1 VLCKTPDAFPELEK
15 LPTEVRRFVL
25 WHRRGQVGLSRVLRV
40 PGPLPRL
47 VGDQDGLFASACN
60 QYRASMNYVAE
71 WAAEQGLME
80 HAGGECVPRQVSLL
94 EAHMNQPS
102 RVALLQARDGYDPE
116 RPLEVGE
123 DLPPDYTPPI
133 KDVAA
138 LLGGTPIFS
147 ALTAEELDTL
157 ARTARPLT
165 FGPAERIIVQD
176 EPGDSLFVVVDG
188 TVEVFLR
195 RHDGEEVD
203 LGTRP
208 QGAVLGEM
216 SLLTGAPRSATV
228 RAVDGALVYEVG
240 RLQYEPILAARPVLR
255 QALEDAMQTRLQDQ
269 AERLT
274 ASSRSRRRSALRGRR
289 GRP

>member
-1 VLCKTPDAFPELEK
+1 
-15 LPTEVRRFVL
+15 
-25 WHRRGQVGLSRVLRV
+25 
-40 PGPLPRL
+40 
-47 VGDQDGLFASACN
+47 
-60 QYRASMNYVAE
+60 M
-71 WAAEQGLME
+71 
-80 HAGGECVPRQVSLL
+80 
-94 EAHMNQPS
+94 
-102 RVALLQARDGYDPE
+102 
-116 RPLEVGE
+116 
-123 DLPPDYTPPI
+123 
-133 KDVAA
+133 
-138 LLGGTPIFS
+138 
-147 ALTAEELDTL
+147 TAEELDTL

>member
-1 VLCKTPDAFPELEK
+1 
-15 LPTEVRRFVL
+15 
-25 WHRRGQVGLSRVLRV
+25 
-40 PGPLPRL
+40 
-47 VGDQDGLFASACN
+47 
-60 QYRASMNYVAE
+60 
-71 WAAEQGLME
+71 
-80 HAGGECVPRQVSLL
+80 
-94 EAHMNQPS
+94 MNQPS

-195 RHDGEEVD
+195 RHDGEEVH

-240 RLQYEPILAARPVLR
+240 PAAVRADPRRPPGA
-255 QALEDAMQTRLQDQ
+255 QAGAGGRDADAAPGPGR
-269 AERLT
+269 
-274 ASSRSRRRSALRGRR
+274 ASYRVVTVT
-289 GRP
+289 

>member
-1 VLCKTPDAFPELEK
+1 
-15 LPTEVRRFVL
+15 
-25 WHRRGQVGLSRVLRV
+25 
-40 PGPLPRL
+40 
-47 VGDQDGLFASACN
+47 
-60 QYRASMNYVAE
+60 
-71 WAAEQGLME
+71 
-80 HAGGECVPRQVSLL
+80 
-94 EAHMNQPS
+94 
-102 RVALLQARDGYDPE
+102 
-116 RPLEVGE
+116 
-123 DLPPDYTPPI
+123 
-133 KDVAA
+133 
-138 LLGGTPIFS
+138 
-147 ALTAEELDTL
+147 
-157 ARTARPLT
+157 
-165 FGPAERIIVQD
+165 
-176 EPGDSLFVVVDG
+176 
-188 TVEVFLR
+188 VFLR
-195 RHDGEEVD
+195 RQDGEEVD

>member
-1 VLCKTPDAFPELEK
+1 M
-15 LPTEVRRFVL
+15 
-25 WHRRGQVGLSRVLRV
+25 LSE
-40 PGPLPRL
+40 P
-47 VGDQDGLFASACN
+47 
-60 QYRASMNYVAE
+60 
-71 WAAEQGLME
+71 
-80 HAGGECVPRQVSLL
+80 
-94 EAHMNQPS
+94 
-102 RVALLQARDGYDPE
+102 
-116 RPLEVGE
+116 
-123 DLPPDYTPPI
+123 
-133 KDVAA
+133 
-138 LLGGTPIFS
+138 
-147 ALTAEELDTL
+147 
-157 ARTARPLT
+157 ARPLT

-195 RHDGEEVD
+195 RDDGEEVH

>member
-1 VLCKTPDAFPELEK
+1 
-15 LPTEVRRFVL
+15 
-25 WHRRGQVGLSRVLRV
+25 
-40 PGPLPRL
+40 
-47 VGDQDGLFASACN
+47 
-60 QYRASMNYVAE
+60 M
-71 WAAEQGLME
+71 
-80 HAGGECVPRQVSLL
+80 
-94 EAHMNQPS
+94 
-102 RVALLQARDGYDPE
+102 
-116 RPLEVGE
+116 
-123 DLPPDYTPPI
+123 
-133 KDVAA
+133 
-138 LLGGTPIFS
+138 
-147 ALTAEELDTL
+147 DTL
-157 ARTARPLT
+157 AQTARPLT

-176 EPGDSLFVVVDG
+176 EPGDSLFVVVEG